1 MRKKILIDDTVKE
14 ICEDK
19 CQLGYRYISNIY
31 DKQTSVKK
39 IKAALMLCAK
49 ALATTLG
56 PNGSTTI
63 VESSDMK
70 HLVTKDGLDVINSI
84 RFADPVA
91 NIVLHELRNIAS
103 RQVVSVGDGSTSAII
118 IANALYQAITDLE
131 GNDFEDFTGKDITDI
146 LAELS
151 EYFEKKL
158 LSIAKPIS
166 KDLHELEMI
175 AAISTNNDPECG
187 AKIREAWQTIG
198 PFGHIDTN
206 TTIAYKNDTVE
217 YVTGLNW
224 ASGYIDGHYGD
235 GFKDKVVKY
244 NQPKVFICRG
254 RLDSDDIQLLSHIIG
269 SACGVNT
276 PDNKNR
282 GNLIIIAQ
290 AYSDDV
296 KIHLS
301 NNRHMSTFVN
311 GRTDFNVTPVTI
323 NSVERKMITLVDNL
337 AVLSGAVIYDKT
349 KMLNT
354 DDIVMYPDKYLG
366 TLDSATI
373 TQTSTTLIT
382 NDVYLSKQQLDDKNA
397 LIESIKAE
405 IAANTVVSDYGEQQN
420 TEAYYLRA
428 SLAQLTKSTAIY
440 HVGGATDAERIN
452 RERLL
457 EDAIYA
463 TKSALQYGYIFGGN
477 LAIPMIIRDN
487 KEEILELL
495 QSKFTYLVELNFDFS
510 KFIDVIC
517 SAFKQA
523 YLLVLNNSSLNNIEE
538 IVEKCVTENL
548 FYNLKNHKYEKIDE
562 TLVINSVATD
572 IEIMKT
578 CFSIIGLLSTSSQVV
593 TITLSQE
600 L

>member
-19 CQLGYRYISNIY
+19 CQLGYRYITNIY

-63 VESSDMK
+63 VESRDMK

-151 EYFEKKL
+151 EYLEKKL
-158 LSIAKPIS
+158 LAMAKPIS

-175 AAISTNNDPECG
+175 AAISTNNDLECG
-187 AKIREAWQTIG
+187 AKIREAWETIG

-224 ASGYIDGHYGD
+224 QSGYIDNHYGD
-235 GFKDKVVKY
+235 DFKDKIVKY

-301 NNRHMSTFVN
+301 NNRHMSTFVQ

-323 NSVERKMITLVDNL
+323 NSVERKMVTLIDNL
-337 AVLSGAVIYDKT
+337 AVLSGAIIYDKT

-366 TLDSATI
+366 SLESATI

-382 NDVYLSKQQLDDKNA
+382 NDVYLTPKQLEDKNV
-397 LIESIKAE
+397 LIESIKAD

-420 TEAYYLRA
+420 TEVYYLRA

-477 LAIPMIIRDN
+477 LAVPMIIRDN
-487 KEEILELL
+487 KEEMVKLL
-495 QSKFTYLVELNFDFS
+495 QSKFAYLCELNFDFS

-538 IVEKCVTENL
+538 IVEKCVNENL
-548 FYNLKNHKYEKIDE
+548 FYNLKTHRYEKIDD

-593 TITLSQE
+593 TTTLSQE

>member
-19 CQLGYRYISNIY
+19 CQLGYRYITNIY

-63 VESSDMK
+63 VESRDMK

-151 EYFEKKL
+151 EYLEKKL
-158 LSIAKPIS
+158 LTMAKPIS

-187 AKIREAWQTIG
+187 AKIREAWETIG

-224 ASGYIDGHYGD
+224 QSGYIDNHYGD
-235 GFKDKVVKY
+235 DFKDKIVKY

-282 GNLIIIAQ
+282 GNLVIIAQ

-301 NNRHMSTFVN
+301 NNRHMSTFVQ

-323 NSVERKMITLVDNL
+323 NSVERKMVTLIDNL
-337 AVLSGAVIYDKT
+337 AVLSGAIIYDKT

-366 TLDSATI
+366 SLESATI

-382 NDVYLSKQQLDDKNA
+382 NDIYLTAKQLDDKNA
-397 LIESIKAE
+397 LIENIKAD

-420 TEAYYLRA
+420 TEVYYLRA

-477 LAIPMIIRDN
+477 LAVPMIIRDN
-487 KEEILELL
+487 KEEMVKLL
-495 QSKFTYLVELNFDFS
+495 QSKFTYLCELNFDFS

-538 IVEKCVTENL
+538 IVEKCVNENL
-548 FYNLKNHKYEKIDE
+548 FYNLKTHRYEKIDE

-593 TITLSQE
+593 TTTLSQE

>member
-19 CQLGYRYISNIY
+19 CQLGYRYITNIY

-63 VESSDMK
+63 VESRDMK

-151 EYFEKKL
+151 EYLEKKL
-158 LSIAKPIS
+158 LTMAKPIS

-187 AKIREAWQTIG
+187 AKIREAWETIG

-224 ASGYIDGHYGD
+224 QSGYIDNHYGD
-235 GFKDKVVKY
+235 DFKDKIVKY

-282 GNLIIIAQ
+282 GNLVIIAQ

-301 NNRHMSTFVN
+301 NNRHMSTFVQ

-323 NSVERKMITLVDNL
+323 NSVERKMVTLIDNL
-337 AVLSGAVIYDKT
+337 AILSGAIIYDKT

-366 TLDSATI
+366 SLESATI

-382 NDVYLSKQQLDDKNA
+382 NDVYLTAKQLDDKNA
-397 LIESIKAE
+397 LIESIKAD

-420 TEAYYLRA
+420 TEVYYLRA

-477 LAIPMIIRDN
+477 LAVPMIIRDN
-487 KEEILELL
+487 KEEMVKLL
-495 QSKFTYLVELNFDFS
+495 QSKFTYLCELNFDFS

-538 IVEKCVTENL
+538 IVEKCVNENL
-548 FYNLKNHKYEKIDE
+548 FYNLKTHRYEKIDE

-593 TITLSQE
+593 TTTLSQE

>member
-19 CQLGYRYISNIY
+19 CQLGYRYITNIY

-63 VESSDMK
+63 VESRDMK

-151 EYFEKKL
+151 EYLEKKL
-158 LSIAKPIS
+158 LTMAKPIS

-187 AKIREAWQTIG
+187 AKIREAWETIG

-224 ASGYIDGHYGD
+224 QSGYIDNHYGD
-235 GFKDKVVKY
+235 DFKDKIVKY

-282 GNLIIIAQ
+282 GNLVIIAQ

-301 NNRHMSTFVN
+301 NNRHMSTFVQ

-323 NSVERKMITLVDNL
+323 NSVERKMVTLIDNL
-337 AVLSGAVIYDKT
+337 AVLSGAIIYDKT

-366 TLDSATI
+366 SLESATI

-382 NDVYLSKQQLDDKNA
+382 NDVYLTAKQLDDKNA
-397 LIESIKAE
+397 LIENIKAD

-420 TEAYYLRA
+420 TEVYYLRA

-477 LAIPMIIRDN
+477 LAVPMIIRDN
-487 KEEILELL
+487 KEEMVKLL
-495 QSKFTYLVELNFDFS
+495 QSKFTYLCELNFDFS

-538 IVEKCVTENL
+538 IVEKCVNENL
-548 FYNLKNHKYEKIDE
+548 FYNLKTHRYEKIDE

-593 TITLSQE
+593 TTTLSQE